1 MYRKVQAESCWGI
14 ERKHRQIFTTE
25 DAGGGRRE
33 VRRMKRRTF
42 LILEADENEMLGK
55 LQELENLT
63 HKTQSK
69 IRELQKMIKVK
80 EETDSKESV

>member
-1 MYRKVQAESCWGI
+1 
-14 ERKHRQIFTTE
+14 
-25 DAGGGRRE
+25 
-33 VRRMKRRTF
+33 MKRRTF
-42 LILEADENEMLGK
+42 LILEADENEMHGK

-69 IRELQKMIKVK
+69 IRELQKMIKAK